1 MGLSH
6 APDLL
11 GPLMWTTGE
20 EGTVC
25 EAATAMNYL
34 VLVNRA
40 QAGVEECMS
49 SMGKIREIH
58 RAPSGRARF
67 GHSVTESQTLAKHS
81 HKIPTSRE
89 TEPGCAWMLGSVT
102 DLSFGECCARSMR
115 HEACVLSSS
124 KAREFQAWD
133 ICNIWHIHL
142 SYTRCMHYTH
152 THTARKAL
160 A

>member
-11 GPLMWTTGE
+11 DPLMWTTGE

-49 SMGKIREIH
+49 SMGKIWEIH

-67 GHSVTESQTLAKHS
+67 GLDMILTLAL
-81 HKIPTSRE
+81 E
-89 TEPGCAWMLGSVT
+89 
-102 DLSFGECCARSMR
+102 
-115 HEACVLSSS
+115 
-124 KAREFQAWD
+124 
-133 ICNIWHIHL
+133 
-142 SYTRCMHYTH
+142 
-152 THTARKAL
+152 
-160 A
+160 